1 MAKISFDL
9 FPGQRVDIT
18 VLMADADKVIE
29 IFKLYNARF
38 AKKFTTIDGDS
49 PSTITFKD
57 ITSND
62 KLSSLFNTLDA
73 NSQDFVGDVHIRF
86 VNRKRP
92 IENKPAP

>member
-29 IFKLYNARF
+29 IFKIHDARF
-38 AKKFTTIDGDS
+38 AKKFTTINGDS
-49 PSTITFKD
+49 PSTITFKG

-62 KLSSLFNTLDA
+62 KLSSLFSTLDA
-73 NSQDFVGDVHIRF
+73 NLPDFVGDIRIRF
-86 VNRKRP
+86 VNGKRP